1 MKNIVH
7 TLTLAQMRAN
17 PRRTLVTL
25 VGVVLSVTMLTAVFA
40 GADSFLNL
48 LYRQAAQDNGTWHG
62 RAFETGEQ
70 VVENLSQDDR
80 IDQLGLA
87 ASWGVSPLDDSNR
100 WGAALYGVNQ
110 SFYQLLR
117 VECLEGNLPSTEN
130 ELAISQTLAKKTGW
144 KIGDQVS
151 LDLLRVWTPQGVDS
165 AGEMIYR
172 QTSGP
177 GIMGLSDSYMLR
189 SVGEK
194 QFTITAIH
202 PESISALTSG
212 LEEWSLNNSYG
223 LPQGVISANYNS
235 LAMGGLQRF
244 GMLLQILCTGF
255 VLLLCLVCM
264 ANIHNSLSTG
274 MELRAR
280 EYGILRSVGITPVDF
295 RKMIWLES
303 LFYGIKALCW
313 SLPFGMGVL
322 ALEYYAIRR
331 AFQLPFCLP
340 VGSIVLAV
348 VLVMGVCWISGLLTR
363 RSLEEQTITEAI
375 QKKLF

>member
-117 VECLEGNLPSTEN
+117 VECLEGNLPSTGTNWPFLRLSPKRPVGRLETKSLWICY
-130 ELAISQTLAKKTGW
+130 EYGPHRGW
-144 KIGDQVS
+144 I
-151 LDLLRVWTPQGVDS
+151 PQG
-165 AGEMIYR
+165 
-172 QTSGP
+172 
-177 GIMGLSDSYMLR
+177 
-189 SVGEK
+189 K
-194 QFTITAIH
+194 
-202 PESISALTSG
+202 
-212 LEEWSLNNSYG
+212 
-223 LPQGVISANYNS
+223 
-235 LAMGGLQRF
+235 
-244 GMLLQILCTGF
+244 
-255 VLLLCLVCM
+255 
-264 ANIHNSLSTG
+264 
-274 MELRAR
+274 
-280 EYGILRSVGITPVDF
+280 
-295 RKMIWLES
+295 
-303 LFYGIKALCW
+303 
-313 SLPFGMGVL
+313 
-322 ALEYYAIRR
+322 
-331 AFQLPFCLP
+331 
-340 VGSIVLAV
+340 
-348 VLVMGVCWISGLLTR
+348 
-363 RSLEEQTITEAI
+363 
-375 QKKLF
+375 

>member
-25 VGVVLSVTMLTAVFA
+25 V
-40 GADSFLNL
+40 
-48 LYRQAAQDNGTWHG
+48 
-62 RAFETGEQ
+62 
-70 VVENLSQDDR
+70 
-80 IDQLGLA
+80 
-87 ASWGVSPLDDSNR
+87 
-100 WGAALYGVNQ
+100 GVNQ

-194 QFTITAIH
+194 QFTITAIVD
-202 PESISALTSG
+202 PGGFDDQNVFAWEPCFTVLEDQIPPDG
-212 LEEWSLNNSYG
+212 LWCAYYTVSSLG
-223 LPQGVISANYNS
+223 
-235 LAMGGLQRF
+235 
-244 GMLLQILCTGF
+244 
-255 VLLLCLVCM
+255 
-264 ANIHNSLSTG
+264 
-274 MELRAR
+274 R
-280 EYGILRSVGITPVDF
+280 EP
-295 RKMIWLES
+295 
-303 LFYGIKALCW
+303 AA
-313 SLPFGMGVL
+313 L
-322 ALEYYAIRR
+322 ALLWHRLSGQPSIA
-331 AFQLPFCLP
+331 CLLRFDGGNTSHYSGGCCVSGSKRLCHQYDGAHTNAGN
-340 VGSIVLAV
+340 VGQCGGYPGAEAAV
-348 VLVMGVCWISGLLTR
+348 RLV
-363 RSLEEQTITEAI
+363 
-375 QKKLF
+375 

>member
-151 LDLLRVWTPQGVDS
+151 LDLLRVWTTRGGFRRGND
-165 AGEMIYR
+165 
-172 QTSGP
+172 
-177 GIMGLSDSYMLR
+177 L
-189 SVGEK
+189 
-194 QFTITAIH
+194 
-202 PESISALTSG
+202 
-212 LEEWSLNNSYG
+212 
-223 LPQGVISANYNS
+223 SAN
-235 LAMGGLQRF
+235 QRP
-244 GMLLQILCTGF
+244 G
-255 VLLLCLVCM
+255 
-264 ANIHNSLSTG
+264 NH
-274 MELRAR
+274 
-280 EYGILRSVGITPVDF
+280 GIIGQL
-295 RKMIWLES
+295 
-303 LFYGIKALCW
+303 
-313 SLPFGMGVL
+313 
-322 ALEYYAIRR
+322 YA
-331 AFQLPFCLP
+331 PFCGGKTVHDYSYCGP
-340 VGSIVLAV
+340 
-348 VLVMGVCWISGLLTR
+348 R
-363 RSLEEQTITEAI
+363 R
-375 QKKLF
+375 F

>member
-100 WGAALYGVNQ
+100 WGPALYGVNQ

-144 KIGDQVS
+144 KIGDEVS

-172 QTSGP
+172 QTSGRE
-177 GIMGLSDSYMLR
+177 SWDYR
-189 SVGEK
+189 
-194 QFTITAIH
+194 TAICSVLWGKNSSRLQLLWT
-202 PESISALTSG
+202 PGGFDDQNVFAWEPCFTVLEDQIPPDGLWCAYYTVSSLGRELYDLLESIQ
-212 LEEWSLNNSYG
+212 EWQADL
-223 LPQGVISANYNS
+223 
-235 LAMGGLQRF
+235 
-244 GMLLQILCTGF
+244 
-255 VLLLCLVCM
+255 
-264 ANIHNSLSTG
+264 
-274 MELRAR
+274 
-280 EYGILRSVGITPVDF
+280 PVDA
-295 RKMIWLES
+295 
-303 LFYGIKALCW
+303 G
-313 SLPFGMGVL
+313 GVGPL
-322 ALEYYAIRR
+322 I
-331 AFQLPFCLP
+331 
-340 VGSIVLAV
+340 
-348 VLVMGVCWISGLLTR
+348 
-363 RSLEEQTITEAI
+363 
-375 QKKLF
+375 

>member
-194 QFTITAIH
+194 QFTITAIVD
-202 PESISALTSG
+202 PGGFDDQNVFAWEPCFTVLEDQIPPDGLWCAYYTVSSLGRELYDLLESIQ
-212 LEEWSLNNSYG
+212 EWQADLPVDAGGVGTIDLNR
-223 LPQGVISANYNS
+223 Q
-235 LAMGGLQRF
+235 
-244 GMLLQILCTGF
+244 
-255 VLLLCLVCM
+255 LLLY
-264 ANIHNSLSTG
+264 
-274 MELRAR
+274 
-280 EYGILRSVGITPVDF
+280 YGIDYPGSLLLPARSEERRVGKEC
-295 RKMIWLES
+295 RS
-303 LFYGIKALCW
+303 RW
-313 SLPFGMGVL
+313 SP
-322 ALEYYAIRR
+322 YH
-331 AFQLPFCLP
+331 
-340 VGSIVLAV
+340 
-348 VLVMGVCWISGLLTR
+348 
-363 RSLEEQTITEAI
+363 
-375 QKKLF
+375 

>member
-117 VECLEGNLPSTEN
+117 VECLEGNLPSTRER
-130 ELAISQTLAKKTGW
+130 TGHFSNSRQKDRLEDW
-144 KIGDQVS
+144 RPS
-151 LDLLRVWTPQGVDS
+151 LFGFVTSMDPTRGGFRRGNDL
-165 AGEMIYR
+165 
-172 QTSGP
+172 
-177 GIMGLSDSYMLR
+177 
-189 SVGEK
+189 
-194 QFTITAIH
+194 
-202 PESISALTSG
+202 
-212 LEEWSLNNSYG
+212 
-223 LPQGVISANYNS
+223 SAN
-235 LAMGGLQRF
+235 QRP
-244 GMLLQILCTGF
+244 G
-255 VLLLCLVCM
+255 
-264 ANIHNSLSTG
+264 NH
-274 MELRAR
+274 
-280 EYGILRSVGITPVDF
+280 GIIGQL
-295 RKMIWLES
+295 
-303 LFYGIKALCW
+303 
-313 SLPFGMGVL
+313 
-322 ALEYYAIRR
+322 YA
-331 AFQLPFCLP
+331 PFCGGKTVHDYSYCGP
-340 VGSIVLAV
+340 
-348 VLVMGVCWISGLLTR
+348 R
-363 RSLEEQTITEAI
+363 R
-375 QKKLF
+375 F

>member
-194 QFTITAIH
+194 QFTITAIVD
-202 PESISALTSG
+202 PGGFDDQNVFAWEPCFTVLEDQIPPDGLWCAYYTVSSLGRELYDLLESIQKWQADL
-212 LEEWSLNNSYG
+212 
-223 LPQGVISANYNS
+223 
-235 LAMGGLQRF
+235 
-244 GMLLQILCTGF
+244 
-255 VLLLCLVCM
+255 
-264 ANIHNSLSTG
+264 
-274 MELRAR
+274 
-280 EYGILRSVGITPVDF
+280 PVDA
-295 RKMIWLES
+295 W
-303 LFYGIKALCW
+303 G
-313 SLPFGMGVL
+313 P
-322 ALEYYAIRR
+322 
-331 AFQLPFCLP
+331 
-340 VGSIVLAV
+340 SI
-348 VLVMGVCWISGLLTR
+348 
-363 RSLEEQTITEAI
+363 
-375 QKKLF
+375 

>member
-130 ELAISQTLAKKTGW
+130 ELAISQTLAKRPVGRLETKSLWICYEYGPHKGW
-144 KIGDQVS
+144 I
-151 LDLLRVWTPQGVDS
+151 PQG
-165 AGEMIYR
+165 
-172 QTSGP
+172 
-177 GIMGLSDSYMLR
+177 
-189 SVGEK
+189 K
-194 QFTITAIH
+194 
-202 PESISALTSG
+202 
-212 LEEWSLNNSYG
+212 
-223 LPQGVISANYNS
+223 
-235 LAMGGLQRF
+235 
-244 GMLLQILCTGF
+244 
-255 VLLLCLVCM
+255 
-264 ANIHNSLSTG
+264 
-274 MELRAR
+274 
-280 EYGILRSVGITPVDF
+280 
-295 RKMIWLES
+295 
-303 LFYGIKALCW
+303 
-313 SLPFGMGVL
+313 
-322 ALEYYAIRR
+322 
-331 AFQLPFCLP
+331 
-340 VGSIVLAV
+340 
-348 VLVMGVCWISGLLTR
+348 
-363 RSLEEQTITEAI
+363 
-375 QKKLF
+375 

>member
-87 ASWGVSPLDDSNR
+87 TSWGVSPLDDSNR

-110 SFYQLLR
+110 SFYQLFEGR
-117 VECLEGNLPSTEN
+117 VSGRKSSFHRERTGHFSDSRQKDRLEDWRPSLFGFVT
-130 ELAISQTLAKKTGW
+130 
-144 KIGDQVS
+144 
-151 LDLLRVWTPQGVDS
+151 VWTPQGVDS

-194 QFTITAIH
+194 QFTITAIVD
-202 PESISALTSG
+202 PGGFDDQNVFAWEPCFTVLEDQIPPDGLWCAYYTVSSLGRELYDLLESIQEWQADLPVDAGGVRDHRSKPAALALLWHRLSG
-212 LEEWSLNNSYG
+212 GLLLPAFYG
-223 LPQGVISANYNS
+223 LMAVTLLIILVGAVS
-235 LAMGGLQRF
+235 LARNAFAISMTERTQML
-244 GMLLQILCTGF
+244 GML
-255 VLLLCLVCM
+255 
-264 ANIHNSLSTG
+264 A
-274 MELRAR
+274 
-280 EYGILRSVGITPVDF
+280 SVGGYPGA
-295 RKMIWLES
+295 E
-303 LFYGIKALCW
+303 A
-313 SLPFGMGVL
+313 
-322 ALEYYAIRR
+322 
-331 AFQLPFCLP
+331 
-340 VGSIVLAV
+340 AV
-348 VLVMGVCWISGLLTR
+348 RLV
-363 RSLEEQTITEAI
+363 
-375 QKKLF
+375 

>member
-151 LDLLRVWTPQGVDS
+151 LDLLRVWTPQGGGFRRGND
-165 AGEMIYR
+165 
-172 QTSGP
+172 
-177 GIMGLSDSYMLR
+177 L
-189 SVGEK
+189 
-194 QFTITAIH
+194 
-202 PESISALTSG
+202 
-212 LEEWSLNNSYG
+212 
-223 LPQGVISANYNS
+223 SAN
-235 LAMGGLQRF
+235 QRP
-244 GMLLQILCTGF
+244 G
-255 VLLLCLVCM
+255 
-264 ANIHNSLSTG
+264 NH
-274 MELRAR
+274 
-280 EYGILRSVGITPVDF
+280 GIIGQL
-295 RKMIWLES
+295 
-303 LFYGIKALCW
+303 
-313 SLPFGMGVL
+313 
-322 ALEYYAIRR
+322 YA
-331 AFQLPFCLP
+331 PFCGGKTVHDYSYCGP
-340 VGSIVLAV
+340 
-348 VLVMGVCWISGLLTR
+348 R
-363 RSLEEQTITEAI
+363 R
-375 QKKLF
+375 F